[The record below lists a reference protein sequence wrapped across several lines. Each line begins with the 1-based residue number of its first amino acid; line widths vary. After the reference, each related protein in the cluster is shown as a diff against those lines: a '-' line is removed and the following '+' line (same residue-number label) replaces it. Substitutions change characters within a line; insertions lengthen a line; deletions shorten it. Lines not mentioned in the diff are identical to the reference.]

1 MRDSGPRPKKATKLM
16 ASQSEPVGAEKQ
28 PSKPGEKKLQCV
40 VVTPEKTLFDE
51 WVDFVALPLY
61 DGELGVLAGRAP
73 LIGRLGF
80 GELRTRTDEVVR
92 RYFVDGGFAQVRH
105 DVVTVLTQ
113 RAIPADELDAE
124 AAARD
129 LESLDNQNVVTEQ
142 RIRRPR
148 EGGRPR
154 AGHPAGIAGH
164 KR

>member
-1 MRDSGPRPKKATKLM
+1 M
-16 ASQSEPVGAEKQ
+16 AIESEPVGAEKQ
-28 PSKPGEKKLQCV
+28 PSKPGAKKIQCV

-80 GELRTRTDEVVR
+80 GELRTRTDDAVR

-113 RAIPADELDAE
+113 RAIPADQLDAQ

-129 LESLDNQNVVTEQ
+129 LESLDNQSVVTDLEFADHEKAVA
-142 RIRRPR
+142 RARGILRV
-148 EGGRPR
+148 
-154 AGHPAGIAGH
+154 AGHSH
-164 KR
+164 